1 MSEHTKLLRIYTDEA
16 AYYGDRKVLEVV
28 ASKARDARLAGVTV
42 LEALIGFGRSAHL
55 HRRHVL
61 ESDRAV
67 VIEIVDFDARLRGV
81 RVGPVRR
88 ARDRIDDARSSGGS
102 RVRAFGQQYTTRV
115 RFGIR
120 VRIVLGD

>member
-1 MSEHTKLLRIYTDEA
+1 MSEQTKLLPIYTDEA
-16 AYYGDRKVLEVV
+16 AYYGDRKVFEVV

-67 VIEIVDFDARLRGV
+67 VIEIVDTDARLR
-81 RVGPVRR
+81 
-88 ARDRIDDARSSGGS
+88 
-102 RVRAFGQQYTTRV
+102 AFV
-115 RFGIR
+115 SDLSDVPGIGLMTLEA
-120 VRIVLGD
+120 VEVLGAELPVNAIQPE